1 MLQVLLEDGMA
12 YVSWVVVIDA
22 MVEQFKI
29 QLFRRLDKLKARLH
43 VFESAERH
51 RLDFVAQRLRAYVLF
66 KCCRVRSRSLS
77 LLKADLFTCS
87 MHHETNALGNARRT
101 LRSSGNRSCQL
112 CMRQHF
118 KTVRCSSCASKDTAS
133 RESRKTVARA
143 GVWCTMATGTKLPT
157 TNRTERVRLQDEFT
171 KATRCTTR

>member
-1 MLQVLLEDGMA
+1 MQVLLEDGMA

-29 QLFRRLDKLKARLH
+29 QLFSRLEKLKARLH
-43 VFESAERH
+43 VFESAERQ
-51 RLDFVAQRLRAYVLF
+51 RLDIVAQRLRAYVLF
-66 KCCRVRSRSLS
+66 YKCCRVRGRSLS
-77 LLKADLFTCS
+77 LLKADLFTCL
-87 MHHETNALGNARRT
+87 MHYAIDALGNARRT
-101 LRSSGNRSCQL
+101 LRSSGNRLCQL

-171 KATRCTTR
+171 RATRCTTL